1 MITTLAEARAAVE
14 LPTLVEGRE
23 DEEDFL
29 VRLVDDYEDEVVLV
43 NKKSGLPRREVYFS
57 VMSKLEQM
65 STVVALKR
73 ESER

>member
-43 NKKSGLPRREVYFS
+43 HKKSGLPRREVYFS

-65 STVVALKR
+65 SPVVALKR